1 MKLRYCAA
9 LICVLIA
16 CALSG
21 AAMAAAPE
29 ATAHPTPPT
38 TTLSPGATKRAEPA
52 ATSHPTPPATSAS
65 EPSASPE
72 PSPTPG
78 GMRLAG
84 MIIGLDPGHQAHA
97 NRDKEPLSPGSDEM
111 KAKVSSGTQGVSTRI
126 NEYETDLT
134 IALKLRDRLVS
145 EGAQVVMTRET
156 NDVDI
161 SNVERAQLMN
171 AAGVDIWLRIHCNG
185 SSNGDVHGMSMY
197 VRKTGPYAEE
207 SLAAGELL
215 LDEMCAATGAKS
227 RGVHATDTY
236 SGNNWSERPCVLV
249 EMGYMTNA
257 HEDELLNDPDYQQK
271 LIEGYV
277 NALERWNRQFNRLTI
292 VQPECDGVM

>member
-1 MKLRYCAA
+1 MKLRYRAA
-9 LICVLIA
+9 LLCTLIA
-16 CALSG
+16 CMLCG
-21 AAMAAAPE
+21 AALAGPE
-29 ATAHPTPPT
+29 ASAHPTPPLT
-38 TTLSPGATKRAEPA
+38 ATDAALSPDPDATP
-52 ATSHPTPPATSAS
+52 HPTPPPVT
-65 EPSASPE
+65 PSPAPTPE
-72 PSPTPG
+72 PSPAPA
-78 GMRLAG
+78 GMRLTG
-84 MIIGLDPGHQAHA
+84 MLIGLDPGHQAHA

-134 IALKLRDRLVS
+134 IALKLRDRLEA
-145 EGAQVVMTRET
+145 EGAQVIMTRQT

-171 AAGVDIWLRIHCNG
+171 EAGVDIWLRIHCNG
-185 SSNGDVHGMSMY
+185 NSNGDVHGMSMY
-197 VRKTGPYAEE
+197 VRATGPYAEE

-215 LDEMCAATGAKS
+215 LEEMSAATGAEP

-257 HEDELLNDPDYQQK
+257 REDELLNDPDYQLK
-271 LIEGYV
+271 LIDGYV
-277 NALERWNRQFNRLTI
+277 AALERWNRQYNRLTI
-292 VQPECDGVM
+292 SQPVSDGVM

>member
-1 MKLRYCAA
+1 MKLRYRVA
-9 LICVLIA
+9 LACILMA
-16 CALSG
+16 CALWG
-21 AAMAAAPE
+21 AALADAPG
-29 ATAHPTPPT
+29 TDAHPTPP
-38 TTLSPGATKRAEPA
+38 A
-52 ATSHPTPPATSAS
+52 ATTAPDAAQSADPDATPHPTPPARTPRPA
-65 EPSASPE
+65 PTPE
-72 PSPTPG
+72 PSPAPD
-78 GMRLAG
+78 GMRLTG
-84 MIIGLDPGHQAHA
+84 MVIGLDPGHQAHA
-97 NRDKEPLSPGSDEM
+97 NRDKEPLAPGSDEL

-134 IALKLRDRLVS
+134 IALKLRDRLEA

-171 AAGVDIWLRIHCNG
+171 QAGVDIWLRIHCNG
-185 SSNGDVHGMSMY
+185 NSNQDVHGMSMY
-197 VRKTGPYAEE
+197 VRATGPYAEE

-215 LDEMCAATGAKS
+215 LEEMCATTGAEP

-249 EMGYMTNA
+249 EMGYMTNPR
-257 HEDELLNDPDYQQK
+257 EDELLNDPDYQQL

-277 NALERWNRQFNRLTI
+277 TALERWNRQFNRLTI
-292 VQPECDGVM
+292 AQPECDGVM